1 MTRIIT
7 IASAKGGVGKTTLC
21 ANLAAALSQMNK
33 SVIAVDGNMTTSNLG
48 IHLGISMYPVTL
60 QDVIKG
66 KASIRAA
73 MYTHPSGFR
82 VVPADISVKKIMCP
96 RSKDLMN
103 TFYDLTGKVDYILID
118 SAAGLGKE
126 AKSAIEA
133 ADEVI
138 TITNPEMPAMT
149 DALKLVHV
157 AEKHGTRNL
166 GVVVNRVKRERHEI
180 PVSEVADFLGLPL
193 LGKVEDDSEVRRAI
207 HKKEPVVLHNPGSRA
222 ARQFRAIAAGVTG
235 DDYKQHWTIRRL
247 FGWL

>member
-21 ANLAAALSQMNK
+21 ANLAAGLSQFNK
-33 SVIAVDGNMTTSNLG
+33 SVIAVDGNLTTSNLG

-66 KASIRAA
+66 RANIRAA
-73 MYTHPSGFR
+73 MYTHPAGFR
-82 VVPADISVKKIMCP
+82 IVPADISIKKIMSP
-96 RSKDLMN
+96 KAKDLMN
-103 TFYDLTGKVDYILID
+103 TFYKLTGKVDYILID
-118 SAAGLGKE
+118 SAAGLGRE

-157 AEKHGTRNL
+157 ADKYGTRNL
-166 GVVVNRVKRERHEI
+166 GVVVNRVKKERHEV
-180 PVSEVADFLGLPL
+180 PVNDVVDFLGLPL
-193 LGKVEDDSEVRRAI
+193 LGRVEDDPEVRKAI
-207 HKKEPVVLHNPGSRA
+207 HHKEPVVLRNPGSRA
-222 ARQFRAIAAGVTG
+222 ARQFKTIAAKVAGES
-235 DDYKQHWTIRRL
+235 HNPHHRLRRL